1 MSAPLKQGAAMTK
14 PFRTFWLA
22 LTAFAFSGTASLSPA
37 SAAPFASTVTCPTPA
52 DLAGLNSP
60 LDRTA
65 RRLATGLPVTI
76 VAIGSSS
83 TAGAGASS
91 PDHSYPSQ
99 LAVELQQLFP
109 GRLITVLNRGVNGE
123 EASDMLAR
131 LDRTVLAEKPD
142 LVLWQVGSNAV
153 LRDSDLQP
161 VGAAIHEGLAR
172 IKASGADVVLIDPQ
186 FAPET
191 LAKAEIKGMV
201 TLIASLAK
209 QDNVDLFRRFAVMQ
223 NWREASGISFETF
236 ISPDGVHMNDWGY
249 GCVAKILA
257 HVIAN
262 AASRPILTA
271 AAIAR

>member
-1 MSAPLKQGAAMTK
+1 MTK
-14 PFRTFWLA
+14 LFRTFWLVLA
-22 LTAFAFSGTASLSPA
+22 AFAFSGTAWLSPGL
-37 SAAPFASTVTCPTPA
+37 AAPFTSAVTCTAPA
-52 DLAGLNSP
+52 DLADFNSP

-65 RRLATGLPVTI
+65 RRLAAGLPITI

-109 GRLITVLNRGVNGE
+109 GHQITVLNRGVNGE

-153 LRDSDLQP
+153 LRGYDLQP

-172 IKASGADVVLIDPQ
+172 IKASGADAVLIDPQ
-186 FAPET
+186 FAPQT
-191 LAKAEIKGMV
+191 LAKAEIKGV
-201 TLIASLAK
+201 VALIASLAK

-223 NWREASGISFETF
+223 NWRETSGISFETF
-236 ISPDGVHMNDWGY
+236 VSPDGIHMNDWGY

-271 AAIAR
+271 TAIAR